1 MDTLIVYGGRYG
13 TTERYA
19 DELARL
25 LGTAAVPYVTVDDVS
40 LVTADV
46 IVYLGAVFAGGMPGL
61 KRTMARL
68 VRATERIRR
77 SPRDDDPVAEAS
89 RRPRVIVVTVGLG
102 DPAIPGNAEHLR
114 AVVDGQLP
122 PAVAAHVECFHL
134 RGGIDYAAL
143 SPKHRAMMWM
153 MWQHEKRVPED
164 EWTDDTRMFN
174 ETYGG
179 AVDMVDFATLRPVLD
194 AIAGSGDAGADGIMD
209 VGTANDRIVDGGPA
223 DCGTANDRI
232 AGNGMTDKGTTDGGT
247 GDDGP
252 SPAED

>member
-1 MDTLIVYGGRYG
+1 MADIKEDAMDTLIVYGGRYG

-25 LGTAAVPYVTVDDVS
+25 LGTAAVPYVAVDDVS

-46 IVYLGAVFAGGMPGL
+46 IVYLGAVFAGGVPGL

-68 VRATERIRR
+68 VNVTERIRR
-77 SPRDDDPVAEAS
+77 FPREDDPVAEAS

-114 AVVDGQLP
+114 AVVDRQLP

-134 RGGIDYAAL
+134 RGGIDYASL

-179 AVDMVDFATLRPVLD
+179 AVDMVDFATLQP
-194 AIAGSGDAGADGIMD
+194 
-209 VGTANDRIVDGGPA
+209 IVDELADPA
-223 DCGTANDRI
+223 A
-232 AGNGMTDKGTTDGGT
+232 
-247 GDDGP
+247 
-252 SPAED
+252 SVVQ